1 MQVQSYTLTFLCTD
15 IEGST
20 KLWESAPEAM
30 QTALALHNALL
41 QNVIAEHGGHL
52 FKMMGDGGFAA
63 FASATDAVHAALDFL
78 KALRTQEWPPE
89 TGPLRVRVAL
99 HSGTAMQQAE
109 DYLGPPLNKTS
120 RLVEVAHGGQLILSE
135 ATKILVEVHLPPN
148 ADLLDLGWHRLRD
161 LKAPEHIYQL
171 IHPELERDFPP
182 LRSLA
187 GGFYPNNLP
196 FQLSSFIG
204 REREVEE
211 IRNLLESG
219 RLVSLVGVGGCGKSR
234 LSLQVAAEMLEHFPD
249 GVWWVE
255 LASVQEGNGVASQIG
270 SVLGLRETP
279 TEPMEEVLLRY
290 LRNKALLL
298 VLDNCEHLLEAV
310 GRLVSRILRECGETK
325 ILTSSRERLHVMG
338 ERVYP
343 VLPLSLPSSNESLS
357 VAEVAHYEALA
368 LFVERAQN
376 VLPEF
381 RVDNENLEALV
392 EVCHKLD
399 GIPLALELAAS
410 RLRVISLPE
419 LAYRLDERL
428 RILRGG
434 MRSEL
439 SRHRTL
445 RATLDWS
452 YELLTPREQELF
464 CSLGAFRGG
473 WSLEA
478 IEHVGEEAYGLEAW
492 EVLELLEGLVEKS
505 LCMMRQRKGEVR
517 YNLLETV
524 REYAVEK
531 LRERGPE
538 FEGRVRRAHAH
549 YYTNL
554 ADVAR
559 TELLGKEGVYWAER
573 LTEEWAN
580 IEETYAWYRRQH
592 DWEACLRLC
601 VALSD
606 FWLLNGS
613 LREGLTWCETALA
626 NYSAEDYLYGKGLV
640 LVTHLRYRLGDLEQ
654 SQAYAERLWKLAEHL
669 HHEELLGFAHRFK
682 GYFAFLRKDYSAAEA
697 HFKSAYSYFRSVGDR
712 IKEAIMLAELFT
724 IPYNLGDFERAQ
736 EYIEQAIALH
746 REVGDE
752 ISLSYDLFCLG
763 QVLLQ
768 QQSQFERARSL
779 FEEALAI
786 ARTHGNVGNLPLY
799 LNALAHV
806 YQEQGEYAK
815 ALALEEEALA
825 ICRNTGERWK
835 EASTLAQLGRL
846 AYYQGEYEK
855 ARHYFEEV
863 LQLYPTPDNIPAL
876 HHIQAA
882 NFGLATLALR
892 ERNYEQAY
900 QRFQQLV
907 EWGRQYHL
915 PLAISAPLRK
925 LSLLALLHH
934 QEKTARDCLDEAL
947 AVAREHED
955 VDEIAYTLRAYGVY
969 RAWQAQHEGYS
980 QAQRVTFAL
989 WAARLLGGAHRILED
1004 TQVKVSPYELTEQ
1017 GEGWLAQ
1024 ARALIG
1030 EDRFEAAYNE
1040 GHAWSMEQTI
1050 TAALAEPRP

>member
-310 GRLVSRILRECGETK
+310 GRLVSRILRECGEIK

-835 EASTLAQLGRL
+835 EAGTLAQLGRL

-980 QAQRVTFAL
+980 KAQRVTFAL
-989 WAARLLGGAHRILED
+989 CAARLIGGAHRILED